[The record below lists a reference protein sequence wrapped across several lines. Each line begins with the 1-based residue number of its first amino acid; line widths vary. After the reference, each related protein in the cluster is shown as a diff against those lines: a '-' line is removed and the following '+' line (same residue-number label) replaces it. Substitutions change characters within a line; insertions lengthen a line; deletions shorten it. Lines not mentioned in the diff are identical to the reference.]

1 MSERIRERGREGET
15 FFCEWSSS
23 SFFWRAR
30 ALASSELGEAK
41 ISLVPI
47 FFFFSF
53 LLLLEAESEINML
66 THALTHGHALIHATR

>member
-1 MSERIRERGREGET
+1 MCVCVCVEVEVGGVCERERKRERERGET

-30 ALASSELGEAK
+30 ALAGSELGEAK

-53 LLLLEAESEINML
+53 LLPLEAESEL
-66 THALTHGHALIHATR
+66 TC